1 MKNFDFIS
9 NDDEN
14 VLAEEFSRRVEFIMS
29 LEPSEIVARLEQVYD
44 STDVILEGY
53 TLMENLT
60 SGDGIA
66 SAGLIRLRE
75 AVSESIYWI
84 RNYFNLD
91 ELPDD
96 EETDLWW
103 FRIRF

>member
-1 MKNFDFIS
+1 
-9 NDDEN
+9 
-14 VLAEEFSRRVEFIMS
+14 
-29 LEPSEIVARLEQVYD
+29 
-44 STDVILEGY
+44 
-53 TLMENLT
+53 
-60 SGDGIA
+60 
-66 SAGLIRLRE
+66 LRE

>member
-14 VLAEEFSRRVEFIMS
+14 VIAEEFARRIEFIMS
-29 LEPSEIVARLEQVYD
+29 LEPTELVERLEQIYD

-53 TLMENLT
+53 TLVENLS

-66 SAGLIRLRE
+66 SAGLVRLRE
-75 AVSESIYWI
+75 GISESIYWI

-91 ELPDD
+91 ELISD

-103 FRIRF
+103 FRFSF